1 MTKRSDDGWSK
12 FNRLVGD
19 ALDIIEGA
27 HPSHEVNKAAII
39 SAMKLDKL
47 LTAEKRASESLK
59 LLIDLSTTPDA
70 IQDALSASAA
80 NISTIDNLL
89 AYNNQAYFNIIQAV
103 NQELE
108 LNQVPGRL

>member
-1 MTKRSDDGWSK
+1 MIKSDEWSRY
-12 FNRLVGD
+12 NRLIGD
-19 ALDIIEGA
+19 AIDLIDGA
-27 HPSHEVNKAAII
+27 HPDHEVNKIAIS

-47 LTAEKRASESLK
+47 LTAEKRASESLG
-59 LLIDLSTTPDA
+59 LLIDLSTTPTA
-70 IQDALSASAA
+70 IKDALSASAA

-108 LNQVPGRL
+108 LN